1 MLTKNSLL
9 LRAAPISCP
18 IHSYLGKSLQEG
30 LGTYMSLVSLLLLA
44 CGRDA

>member
-1 MLTKNSLL
+1 MLTRNSLL

-30 LGTYMSLVSLLLLA
+30 LGTYKSLVSLPLLPCRREA
-44 CGRDA
+44 

>member
-1 MLTKNSLL
+1 MLTRNSLL

-30 LGTYMSLVSLLLLA
+30 LGTYLSLVSLLLLA
-44 CGRDA
+44 CVRHS

>member
-1 MLTKNSLL
+1 MLTRNSLL

-30 LGTYMSLVSLLLLA
+30 LGTYKSLVSLPLLPCRSEA
-44 CGRDA
+44 